1 MNLSSTLREG
11 ITLPLLAMLLS
22 TSLVATGT
30 TVHAGEQSAIDW
42 SGVYVGA
49 QIGYGWG
56 DSKLSA
62 SNPNDT
68 WEIDPGGA
76 NAGIYAGY
84 NHQMSSGL
92 VVGVETEINANGV
105 KGDGRYLYRDE
116 PWGSAD
122 NWPAEVDLKWS
133 GSTRLRFGY
142 AMDRWMPFVTGGV
155 AYAGYDVKTYD
166 FGSIWD
172 EGDGML
178 VGWTIGA
185 GAEYAVTDNIRIRGA
200 YLFTDYGSD
209 SFDSHR
215 PSGDFYDTYEIDLK
229 THAASLGV
237 SFNW

>member
-1 MNLSSTLREG
+1 MNSNSTLRDC
-11 ITLPLLAMLLS
+11 ITSPLLAMLMSASFL
-22 TSLVATGT
+22 AAGAKA
-30 TVHAGEQSAIDW
+30 HAGEQSTIGW

-49 QIGYGWG
+49 QVGFGGG

-68 WEIDPGGA
+68 WKIDPDGV
-76 NAGIYAGY
+76 NAGLYAGY
-84 NHQMSSGL
+84 NHQLSTGL

-116 PWGSAD
+116 PWGSVD

-178 VGWTIGA
+178 VGWTFGA
-185 GAEYAVTDNIRIRGA
+185 GAEYAVTDNMRIRGA
-200 YLFTDYGSD
+200 YLFTDYGSG

-215 PSGDFYDTYEIDLK
+215 PSGNFFDRYDLDLK
-229 THAASLGV
+229 THTASLGV